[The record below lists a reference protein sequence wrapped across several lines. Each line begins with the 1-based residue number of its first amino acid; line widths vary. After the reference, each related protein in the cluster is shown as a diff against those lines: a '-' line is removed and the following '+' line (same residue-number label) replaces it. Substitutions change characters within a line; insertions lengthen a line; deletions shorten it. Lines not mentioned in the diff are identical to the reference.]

1 MLGTIMPQE
10 KLQSKSIDE
19 LWALREEIAVVAKMA
34 IEKDMLEDRLTLLN
48 RARGR
53 ATDRKSTETSS
64 RRQYPIVHPKFRNPD
79 EPSQTWAGRGERP
92 RWLVAKLRLGRA
104 IDDFRI
110 ETAAAQGHFA

>member
-1 MLGTIMPQE
+1 MFGTIMPQE
-10 KLQSKSIDE
+10 KLQSMSIDE
-19 LWALREEIAVVAKMA
+19 LWALREEIAVTLVAKMA

-48 RARGR
+48 RAGGR

-79 EPSQTWAGRGERP
+79 EPSQTWTGRGKQP
-92 RWLVAKLRLGRA
+92 RWLVAKLRSGSE

-110 ETAAAQGHFA
+110 EAAA